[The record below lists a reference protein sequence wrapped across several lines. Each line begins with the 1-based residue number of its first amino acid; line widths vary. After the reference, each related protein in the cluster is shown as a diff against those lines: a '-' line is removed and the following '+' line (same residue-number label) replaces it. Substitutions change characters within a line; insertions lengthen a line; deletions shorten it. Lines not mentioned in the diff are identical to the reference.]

1 MIHPLAIL
9 AGLPLALGG
18 AATALAVTGSA
29 LDLAA
34 LIGLLTLLG
43 IVAKN
48 GILVVDEAIQRMDA
62 GELRRRAIVTAAAT
76 RTRPIIMT
84 TLAMIAGMIPIVIGL
99 APDAAFRAPMAWAVI
114 GGLISSTALSL
125 LVTPA
130 LFLLADRMRCRL
142 ARITGAVVRMPTA
155 SERAS

>member
-1 MIHPLAIL
+1 
-9 AGLPLALGG
+9 
-18 AATALAVTGSA
+18 
-29 LDLAA
+29 
-34 LIGLLTLLG
+34 
-43 IVAKN
+43 
-48 GILVVDEAIQRMDA
+48 
-62 GELRRRAIVTAAAT
+62 
-76 RTRPIIMT
+76 
-84 TLAMIAGMIPIVIGL
+84 
-99 APDAAFRAPMAWAVI
+99 MAWAVI